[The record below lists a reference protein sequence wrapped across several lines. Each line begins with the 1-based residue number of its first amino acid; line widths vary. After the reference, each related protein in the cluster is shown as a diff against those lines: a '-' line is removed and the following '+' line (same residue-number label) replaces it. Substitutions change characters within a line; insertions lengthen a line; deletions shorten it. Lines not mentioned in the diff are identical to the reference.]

1 MKSPQKIRLQREAI
15 TGLIVF
21 AMCGTFIACGG
32 GGGGNG
38 GTVTTGTATATTTTT
53 STTTT
58 ATTTGTGTSTT
69 GTSTG
74 TLFPDQIFYGISS
87 GSGKTIHRINPDGT
101 GDTVFLTLP
110 TTVPNATVNN
120 AGNAF
125 AFFV

>member
-1 MKSPQKIRLQREAI
+1 MRFSQNKRLREAV
-15 TGLIVF
+15 TGLAVF

-38 GTVTTGTATATTTTT
+38 GTVTTGTATATTTTSTTTT

-87 GSGKTIHRINPDGT
+87 GSGKTIHRINPDGS
-101 GDTVFLTLP
+101 GD
-110 TTVPNATVNN
+110 AI
-120 AGNAF
+120 F
-125 AFFV
+125 A